1 MFNEYANGYTL
12 PATETE
18 NVRQLRAYVAEAR
31 ERYGLVGNDKVS
43 DETILKAL
51 HKHVDELG
59 GNTAAR
65 NMDGEPQLLFRGDTK
80 RYTTLRTNH
89 AEAGGTPDNIL
100 GTLFLGE
107 LPHS

>member
-1 MFNEYANGYTL
+1 
-12 PATETE
+12 
-18 NVRQLRAYVAEAR
+18 
-31 ERYGLVGNDKVS
+31 
-43 DETILKAL
+43 L